1 MVMRWNYYLPTR
13 IFLGSGILNN
23 LPDYLKLLDTTRNI
37 LLVTGRKAMKE
48 LGYTDKVLR
57 LLKDYQVFIF
67 DQIDPNPDIKL
78 VKNALLYA
86 KENDIDL
93 VIGLGGGS
101 VIDVAKSVAILTN
114 NDKPLEEYLPS
125 KGKIQ
130 RRGLNF
136 IAIPTTAGTGS
147 EVTRW
152 ATIWDK
158 EKKEKK
164 SLEHSFMYP
173 TMALIDPTI
182 TVHLDKY
189 ITAVTGLDTLSH
201 AIEAY
206 WSNNSQ
212 PLSDIFAKDAIRL
225 IFGNLERAYQDPSE
239 LKFRENM
246 SKASL
251 FAGLAFSNT
260 KTTAAHSISYPMT
273 AYFNIPHGLA
283 CAITLP
289 SLLEFNA
296 EVVREKS
303 LAIAKLTGAKTVS
316 EGAENIRKLVEKLN
330 LPTSLSGLGIREKDL
345 DIIIEN
351 GFTPDRVKN
360 NPREIT
366 RDDLYKI
373 LKNLL

>member
-1 MVMRWNYYLPTR
+1 MRWNYYLPTR

-23 LPDYLKLLDTTRNI
+23 LADYLKLLDTTRNV
-37 LLVTGRKAMKE
+37 LLVTGRKAMKKY
-48 LGYTDKVLR
+48 GYTNKVLR

-67 DQIDPNPDIKL
+67 NQVDPNPNTEL
-78 VKNALLYA
+78 VKNARQYA
-86 KENDIDL
+86 KQNNIDL

-114 NDKPLEEYLPS
+114 NDKPLGEYLS
-125 KGKIQ
+125 NKEKIQ
-130 RRGLNF
+130 HRGLSF
-136 IAIPTTAGTGS
+136 VAIPTTAGSGS

-173 TMALIDPTI
+173 AMALIDPAITI
-182 TVHLDKY
+182 HLDKY
-189 ITAVTGLDTLSH
+189 TTAVTGLDVLSH
-201 AIEAY
+201 AVEAY
-206 WSNNSQ
+206 WSRNSQ
-212 PLSDIFAKDAIRL
+212 PISDMFAREAIIL
-225 IFGNLERAYQDPSE
+225 VFGNLERAHQNPHE

-273 AYFNIPHGLA
+273 AYFKIPHGLT

-289 SLLEFNA
+289 SLLEFNG
-296 EVVREKS
+296 EVVSEKA
-303 LAIAKLTGAKTVS
+303 LAIAKLIGAKTVS
-316 EGAENIRKLVEKLN
+316 ESAENIRKLIERLN
-330 LPTSLSGLGIREKDL
+330 LPTKLSGLGIREKDL

-351 GFTPDRVKN
+351 GFTPGRVKN
-360 NPREIT
+360 NPREIA

>member
-1 MVMRWNYYLPTR
+1 MKWNYYLPAR

-23 LPDYLKLLDTTRNI
+23 LADYLKLLDTARNV
-37 LLVTGRKAMKE
+37 LLVTGRKAMKKY
-48 LGYTDKVLR
+48 GYTNKVLR

-67 DQIDPNPDIKL
+67 NQVDPNPNTEL
-78 VKNALLYA
+78 VKNVRQYA
-86 KENDIDL
+86 KQNNIDL

-114 NDKPLEEYLPS
+114 NDKPLEEYLS
-125 KGKIQ
+125 NKEKIQ
-130 RRGLNF
+130 HRGLSF

-173 TMALIDPTI
+173 AVALIDPTI
-182 TVHLDKY
+182 TIHLDKY
-189 ITAVTGLDTLSH
+189 TTAVTGLDVLSH
-201 AIEAY
+201 AVEAY
-206 WSNNSQ
+206 WSRNSQ
-212 PLSDIFAKDAIRL
+212 PISDMFAREAISL
-225 IFGNLERAYQDPSE
+225 VFGNLERAHQNPHE

-273 AYFNIPHGLA
+273 AYFKIPHGLA

-296 EVVREKS
+296 EVVSEKA
-303 LAIAKLTGAKTVS
+303 LAIAKLIGAKTVS
-316 EGAENIRKLVEKLN
+316 ESAENIRKLIERLN
-330 LPTSLSGLGIREKDL
+330 LPTKLSGLGIREKDL
-345 DIIIEN
+345 NIIIEN
-351 GFTPDRVKN
+351 GFTPGRVKN
-360 NPREIT
+360 NPREIA